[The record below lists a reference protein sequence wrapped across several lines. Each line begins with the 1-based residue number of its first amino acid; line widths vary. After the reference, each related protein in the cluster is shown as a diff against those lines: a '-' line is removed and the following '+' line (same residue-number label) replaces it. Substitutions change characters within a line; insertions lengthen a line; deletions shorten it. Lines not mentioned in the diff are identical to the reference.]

1 MTSSNRRQNYTEQ
14 GERFPGVDSN
24 LQIIKELQKGYRME
38 RPEYAPNSFG
48 EIMNCC
54 WKTDPNERPTFS
66 QLEEMIT
73 NHLESTVSSYYCN
86 LNDSYE
92 KLNEEVESAVSF
104 GVAKLLDVDVTKPK
118 PKLSKSNSL
127 PHKNK
132 LNVTSVEMSNRVMS
146 LRVDPISKR

>member
-1 MTSSNRRQNYTEQ
+1 M
-14 GERFPGVDSN
+14 DSN
-24 LQIIKELQKGYRME
+24 HQIIKELRKGYRME
-38 RPEYAPNSFG
+38 RPEYAPNSFY
-48 EIMNCC
+48 EIMNSC
-54 WKTDPNERPTFS
+54 WKTDPNERPNFN
-66 QLEEMIT
+66 QLEDMIT
-73 NHLESTVSSYYCN
+73 NHLESKVSSYYCN

>member
-104 GVAKLLDVDVTKPK
+104 GLAKLLDAEDTKPK
-118 PKLSKSNSL
+118 AKLTKSNSL

>member
-1 MTSSNRRQNYTEQ
+1 
-14 GERFPGVDSN
+14 
-24 LQIIKELQKGYRME
+24 ME
-38 RPEYAPNSFG
+38 RPEYAPNSFY
-48 EIMNCC
+48 EIMNSC
-54 WKTDPNERPTFS
+54 WKTDPNERPNFN
-66 QLEEMIT
+66 QLEDMIT
-73 NHLESTVSSYYCN
+73 NHLESKVSSYYCN

-104 GVAKLLDVDVTKPK
+104 GLAKLLDAEDTKPK
-118 PKLSKSNSL
+118 AKLTKSNSL

>member
-1 MTSSNRRQNYTEQ
+1 
-14 GERFPGVDSN
+14 
-24 LQIIKELQKGYRME
+24 ME
-38 RPEYAPNSFG
+38 RPEYAPNSFY
-48 EIMNCC
+48 EIMNSC
-54 WKTDPNERPTFS
+54 WKTDPNERPNFN
-66 QLEEMIT
+66 QLEDMIT
-73 NHLESTVSSYYCN
+73 NHLESKVSSYYCN